1 MWRAGV
7 ALRVR
12 WEWKCRVDQRLN
24 WSSLH
29 RKKEKM
35 VTAVFKAATVSIVG
49 SGESTFFWTD
59 NWIDGTSIP
68 SMVPALYQVV
78 AARRRGALVCDAL
91 PGNAWVRHITGAH
104 TVQVINEFMFVWQQV
119 RRFLPLQGTPD
130 VFRWRLTPD
139 GAYSSTSVY
148 GAMFFGASRTLGARE
163 IWKTSAPPR
172 VRAFF

>member
-1 MWRAGV
+1 MV
-7 ALRVR
+7 A
-12 WEWKCRVDQRLN
+12 
-24 WSSLH
+24 
-29 RKKEKM
+29 
-35 VTAVFKAATVSIVG
+35 AVFKAATVSIVG

-59 NWIDGTSIP
+59 NWIDGTSIQ
-68 SMVPALYQVV
+68 SMAPALYQAV

-119 RRFLPLQGTPD
+119 RHFQPLQGTPD

-139 GAYSSTSVY
+139 GAYSSASAY

-163 IWKTSAPPR
+163 IWKTSAPLR
-172 VRAFF
+172 VRAFFWLVMHRRCWIAE